1 MIRNNRD
8 GFLKKQTQQRYQRK
22 KIKHHKKQ
30 LKYEDDIKKVRHFNN
45 KKSKKYKEHK
55 EQLKYQEDLNQ
66 I

>member
-8 GFLKKQTQQRYQRK
+8 GFLKKQSQRYQRK
-22 KIKHHKKQ
+22 KIKQHKKQ
-30 LKYEDDIKKVRHFNN
+30 LKYEEDVKKIRHFNK

-55 EQLKYQEDLNQ
+55 DQLKYQEDLNQ